1 MAEHFPDRSQ
11 QENARSDAA
20 RVVKDVQVGGSTA
33 ETGVDKKVLCVYDT
47 SYYDIEMLS
56 LNVRKRMK

>member
-11 QENARSDAA
+11 PKNARSDAA

>member
-11 QENARSDAA
+11 PKNAGSDAA
-20 RVVKDVQVGGSTA
+20 RVVKDVQVDGSTA

-47 SYYDIEMLS
+47 S
-56 LNVRKRMK
+56 

>member
-11 QENARSDAA
+11 PKNARSDAA
-20 RVVKDVQVGGSTA
+20 RVVKDVQVDGSTA

-47 SYYDIEMLS
+47 SYYDIRMLS
-56 LNVRKRMK
+56 LNVKKRMK